1 MKTKQRILIV
11 DDEEAII
18 FSYKKLLSGGQVEVD
33 GCMCLEDAIALIK
46 SNKYSAVITDFRL
59 SHSESS
65 EGLEI
70 LQCIRKYNPTTPVI
84 FFTGYGS
91 DEIKDQVLS
100 LGACSYFDK
109 PVHVAEIVKT
119 LRAMGVE
126 AGIS

>member
-1 MKTKQRILIV
+1 MEAKQRILIV

-18 FSYKKLLSGGQVEVD
+18 FSYKKLLRGGQVEVD
-33 GCMCLEDAIALIK
+33 GCMCLEDALALIK
-46 SNKYSAVITDFRL
+46 SNNYSAIITDFRL
-59 SHSESS
+59 SHSESR

-70 LQCIRKYNPTTPVI
+70 LHCIRKYNPATPVI

-91 DEIKDQVLS
+91 DEIKDQVLA
-100 LGACSYFDK
+100 LGACCYFDK